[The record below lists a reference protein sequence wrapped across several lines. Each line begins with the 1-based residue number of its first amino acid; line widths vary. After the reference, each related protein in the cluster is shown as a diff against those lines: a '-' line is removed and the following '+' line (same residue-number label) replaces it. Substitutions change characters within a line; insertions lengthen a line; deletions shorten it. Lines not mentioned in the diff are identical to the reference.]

1 MRSCE
6 CPFKSTRSTLPSSKF
21 QQVLYMHPV
30 SAKCHAI
37 AFISQHSRTGPLW
50 QSHSTAARL
59 VCKILL
65 QYVAEGK
72 AVLSPCPMQQQ
83 LPLGWLGVS
92 SLCSRLP
99 LQ

>member
-83 LPLGWLGVS
+83 LPLGWLAVS